1 MSFLIVLFDSANSPF
16 QAKPSLGIVAGR
28 SLMKLLVSLARRANN
43 DKKANNGK
51 LPNNYYNSIMNP
63 IAALTTMLQITKED
77 VRNELRKLE
86 KNAKK
91 EASNAFANVISNLP
105 TSSVSAESSA

>member
-1 MSFLIVLFDSANSPF
+1 MSANDERESKRPKKYKVVPVDLKQPRQVQLDF
-16 QAKPSLGIVAGR
+16 
-28 SLMKLLVSLARRANN
+28 LARQANN

-77 VRNELRKLE
+77 VRN
-86 KNAKK
+86 
-91 EASNAFANVISNLP
+91 
-105 TSSVSAESSA
+105 